1 MPSENGERGRWEGK
15 IDERV
20 ESNRRDIDANAD
32 SIRNLYSKIEKSF
45 VSVNEKLS
53 TIENKVS
60 ASSPAVK
67 IIYALIIGVLL
78 GSISIVLSV
87 VFKKG

>member
-15 IDERV
+15 IAERV

-45 VSVNEKLS
+45 VGVNEKLS

>member
-20 ESNRRDIDANAD
+20 ESNRRDINANSD

-78 GSISIVLSV
+78 GTISIVLSV